1 MSIQHK
7 NYNKDRV

>member
-7 NYNKDRV
+7 TTDL